1 MRFEM
6 SDKRHSSLSEFS
18 NYRCKES
25 PGGSATPMKP
35 CVLTS
40 DILLTTRNCE
50 LKDGKGCKESV
61 ITPVKRGQILR
72 PALVG

>member
-25 PGGSATPMKP
+25 PGGFATP
-35 CVLTS
+35 CVSTR

-50 LKDGKGCKESV
+50 LKDGKG
-61 ITPVKRGQILR
+61 L
-72 PALVG
+72 

>member
-25 PGGSATPMKP
+25 PGVFATDEA
-35 CVLTS
+35 VWTS

-50 LKDGKGCKESV
+50 LKDSKGCKESV
-61 ITPVKRGQILR
+61 ITP
-72 PALVG
+72 

>member
-25 PGGSATPMKP
+25 PGGFATDEA
-35 CVLTS
+35 VRTS
-40 DILLTTRNCE
+40 DILLTTRSCE

-61 ITPVKRGQILR
+61 ITP
-72 PALVG
+72 

>member
-25 PGGSATPMKP
+25 SAVFATDEA
-35 CVLTS
+35 VWTS
-40 DILLTTRNCE
+40 DILLTTRSCE
-50 LKDGKGCKESV
+50 LKDSKGCKESV
-61 ITPVKRGQILR
+61 ITQ
-72 PALVG
+72 

>member
-25 PGGSATPMKP
+25 PGGFATPMKP
-35 CVLTS
+35 CVSTS

-50 LKDGKGCKESV
+50 LKGGKG
-61 ITPVKRGQILR
+61 L
-72 PALVG
+72 

>member
-25 PGGSATPMKP
+25 PGGFATPMKP
-35 CVLTS
+35 CVSTS

-61 ITPVKRGQILR
+61 ITP
-72 PALVG
+72 

>member
-25 PGGSATPMKP
+25 PGGFATPMKP
-35 CVLTS
+35 CVSTI
-40 DILLTTRNCE
+40 DILLTTRNCG
-50 LKDGKGCKESV
+50 LKDGKA
-61 ITPVKRGQILR
+61 VKNR
-72 PALVG
+72 